1 MLDPRKKCKQ
11 KTNYCRSEEQI
22 AKFPKEKRIK
32 QNLNKGQENNQDMKR
47 RYKTKSFER
56 KEVVEMEDIS
66 ERSSWNGRQAKKKQH
81 ANYCRDIHKQ
91 QRNRTNIWD
100 HNPRMFQD
108 IKGYINLY
116 TKRPHHLC
124 GKINP
129 ELSTLNHIQVKLL
142 YFKDKEK
149 IPEISKGKKKKNKKL
164 QGQEN

>member
-66 ERSSWNGRQAKKKQH
+66 ERSS
-81 ANYCRDIHKQ
+81 
-91 QRNRTNIWD
+91 
-100 HNPRMFQD
+100 
-108 IKGYINLY
+108 
-116 TKRPHHLC
+116 
-124 GKINP
+124 
-129 ELSTLNHIQVKLL
+129 
-142 YFKDKEK
+142 
-149 IPEISKGKKKKNKKL
+149 
-164 QGQEN
+164 